1 MLTAAPTAA
10 PAAVAVCLPVC
21 LPACLSACL
30 SVCLV
35 CLRPQG
41 LYLLDMSQPM
51 PVAKMLEGAAH
62 PPETNYCEVKWCSTT
77 GRLLAASGQT
87 STFELWECKV

>member
-1 MLTAAPTAA
+1 
-10 PAAVAVCLPVC
+10 
-21 LPACLSACL
+21 
-30 SVCLV
+30 
-35 CLRPQG
+35 
-41 LYLLDMSQPM
+41 MSQPM